1 MPFCASS
8 WSKVLPSMQQMRVRK
23 LYLSKI
29 SAFSNSTFE
38 LKFWILDQNSFKSPS
53 CADIYVDVNKCS
65 IDPWCSPFE
74 IDDVQNNA
82 DCQKECQNTNR
93 ECRSWIQY
101 YKDDE
106 NVGKNDY
113 NLAENVIKILVIHT

>member
-1 MPFCASS
+1 MPPPDPKFYHPCNWWEWENWISI
-8 WSKVLPSMQQMRVRK
+8 
-23 LYLSKI
+23 KI
-29 SAFSNSTFE
+29 SASSNSTFK

-53 CADIYVDVNKCS
+53 CADIYVDVKKCS

-93 ECRSWIQY
+93 ECKSWIQY
-101 YKDDE
+101 YKNDE
-106 NVGKNDY
+106 NVGKNDFH
-113 NLAENVIKILVIHT
+113 LAGNSNPNSYTYQDHF

>member
-1 MPFCASS
+1 M
-8 WSKVLPSMQQMRVRK
+8 
-23 LYLSKI
+23 
-29 SAFSNSTFE
+29 N
-38 LKFWILDQNSFKSPS
+38 LDQNSFKSPS
-53 CADIYVDVNKCS
+53 CADIYVDVKKCS

-101 YKDDE
+101 YNDDE

-113 NLAENVIKILVIHT
+113 NLAENVIKILVVVIHT